1 MFFMLPF
8 IFIFF
13 ADILGQDAGETSH
26 VVKYANLSFKASGIC
41 INLMTNFPIQNLKHI
56 YHIFYWDFNVWV

>member
-13 ADILGQDAGETSH
+13 ADMLGQDAGETSH
-26 VVKYANLSFKASGIC
+26 VVKYANISFKASGIAL
-41 INLMTNFPIQNLKHI
+41 IL
-56 YHIFYWDFNVWV
+56 